1 MKPKQQW
8 PPAEWCDL
16 DKARGAL
23 VWGVRALETALARR
37 SLEHVLADRRLH
49 DAVGP
54 SIVAA
59 YGAIAAEPDLYLGP
73 PRERTVDQLLEQ
85 AVARL
90 APPVR
95 TFPARL
101 EGKGSQA
108 ATLRGSVRVLVSD
121 PAGLSLR
128 LDQAIGA
135 RFWGIG
141 FQWDDG
147 VIGDPLALATLRA
160 VAEGMAADL
169 RHATRIHN
177 RNHEDPRFPDL
188 IPPLSQRRYERL
200 MHDILDEH
208 HAVGLPATLEED
220 FLQKTDL
227 HVRFERPN
235 HAPTRARVQVTSL
248 TSLTMHEAKLARI
261 YYRENFVILSPVA
274 LADFLE
280 AELQGRHRF
289 HAPLPDELLAAL
301 RAEFGAPTHF
311 AELVDAVASRF
322 RTALARPAE
331 DPRGPLAQVP
341 EALRSLV
348 RLWTLRSAFRSHRLV
363 RARAVRRASQRV
375 SIVSAPPIAVAWR
388 EFQGGNEPGS
398 RISVKFVQATAAG
411 YRAVTPGGIDV
422 CVFADGIVDAGAP
435 AGLAQLDAKAFA
447 EAMPLPLATDALLGA
462 ELPVLLL
469 DVCDEQ
475 RLATAIPG
483 LAANPGPS
491 PAQVFLAGLQ
501 PGAVV
506 RGTVVR
512 VRAVEARVEVSGA
525 IASLHAAEMS
535 WVRTPDL
542 REVLQVGQELDVVV
556 LEVAAERDFLVV
568 SRKQLEPSP
577 WQTFAEQNPPG
588 TRRTGIVQKV
598 LVHSVLVEF
607 ESGLRGRLPVDEMS
621 WEPRP
626 NVAALH
632 TVGDRIEVVV
642 MAVDVARQRIA
653 LSRKPLLPNAWADLP
668 LRLPVGAIV
677 VGVVVRVLS
686 IGVIVRV
693 EPGVEGLVH
702 ESDWSFTRRQRG
714 RADLA
719 NVGDELRLVVLS
731 IDMERRRLGLGRKQT
746 MPDPWAGSIPARYH
760 LGYRC
765 TGTVNT
771 VVKYGA
777 FVELEPELEGLLHIS
792 GLPDPLQ
799 PPASVLAAG
808 MLVEV
813 EVVLLE
819 PAERRIGLK
828 LVSSDF
834 PQNAAAL
841 AVLAAA
847 RTGSDDSQ

>member
-1 MKPKQQW
+1 MKPEQQW

-85 AVARL
+85 VVARL

-95 TFPARL
+95 TFPAQL
-101 EGKGSQA
+101 LGKGSQ
-108 ATLRGSVRVLVSD
+108 TTRLRGSVRVQVSD
-121 PAGLSLR
+121 PDSLSLR

-135 RFWGIG
+135 QFWGIG
-141 FQWDDG
+141 FQWDDET
-147 VIGDPLALATLRA
+147 VGDRLALATLRA

-177 RNHEDPRFPDL
+177 RNREDPRFPDL

-220 FLQKTDL
+220 YLQKTDL

-235 HAPTRARVQVTSL
+235 HSPTKARVQVTAL
-248 TSLTMHEAKLARI
+248 TSLELHEAKLAKI
-261 YYRENFVILSPVA
+261 YYRENYVILSPVA

-280 AELQGRHRF
+280 AELQGRRRF

-322 RTALARPAE
+322 RAALARPAE

-341 EALRSLV
+341 AVLRALV
-348 RLWTLRSAFRSHRLV
+348 RLWTLRSAFRAHRLV

-375 SIVSAPPIAVAWR
+375 SIVSAPPIAEAWR
-388 EFQGGNEPGS
+388 EFCGANEPGS
-398 RISVKFVQATAAG
+398 WISVKFVQATAAG
-411 YRAVTPGGIDV
+411 YRALTPGGIDV
-422 CVFADGIVDAGAP
+422 CVFADGAVDAGAP
-435 AGLAQLDAKAFA
+435 AALAQLDAKAFA

-475 RLATAIPG
+475 RLATAVLG
-483 LAANPGPS
+483 LAANLGPA
-491 PAQVFLAGLQ
+491 PARVFPADLQ

-512 VRAVEARVEVSGA
+512 VRAAKARVEVSGA
-525 IASLHAAEMS
+525 IALLRAADMS
-535 WVRTPDL
+535 WVRPTDL
-542 REVLQVGQELDVVV
+542 REVLQVGQELDLVV

-568 SRKQLEPSP
+568 GRKQLEPSP
-577 WQTFAEQNPPG
+577 WAAFAEQNPPG
-588 TRRTGIVQKV
+588 TRRTGVVHKV
-598 LVHSVLVEF
+598 LGHAVLVEF
-607 ESGLRGRLPVDEMS
+607 ESGFRGRLPANEMS
-621 WEPRP
+621 WEPRADI
-626 NVAALH
+626 AALH
-632 TVGDRIEVVV
+632 PVGERIEVVV
-642 MAVDVARQRIA
+642 TAVDVARQRIA
-653 LSRKPLLPNAWADLP
+653 LSRKPLLPNAWAGLS
-668 LRLPVGAIV
+668 LRLPVGTIV
-677 VGVVVRVLS
+677 VGVVVRVLRY
-686 IGVIVRV
+686 GVIVRV
-693 EPGVEGLVH
+693 EPGVEGMVH
-702 ESDWSFTRRQRG
+702 ESDWSFSRRQRI

-731 IDMERRRLGLGRKQT
+731 IDEERRRLGLGRKQT
-746 MPDPWAGSIPARYH
+746 MPDPWAESIPARYH
-760 LGYRC
+760 VGDRC
-765 TGTVNT
+765 TGTVHA
-771 VVKYGA
+771 VVAFGA
-777 FVELEPELEGLLHIS
+777 FVELEPELEGLLHVS

-808 MLVEV
+808 MFVEV
-813 EVVLLE
+813 EVVLVE
-819 PAERRIGLK
+819 PAERRLGLK
-828 LVSSDF
+828 LVSTDF

-847 RTGSDDSQ
+847 RTGPAESQ

>member
-1 MKPKQQW
+1 MNPEQQW

-37 SLEHVLADRRLH
+37 SLEHTLADRRLH

-85 AVARL
+85 VVARL

-95 TFPARL
+95 TYPARL
-101 EGKGSQA
+101 VGKGSQ
-108 ATLRGSVRVLVSD
+108 TGPLRGGVRVVVSD
-121 PAGLSLR
+121 PAGVSLR

-141 FQWDDG
+141 FQWDDAAA
-147 VIGDPLALATLRA
+147 GDRLALATLRT
-160 VAEGMAADL
+160 VADGMAADL

-188 IPPLSQRRYERL
+188 IPPLPQRRYERL

-208 HAVGLPATLEED
+208 HAVGTPATLEED
-220 FLQKTDL
+220 YLQKTDL

-235 HAPTRARVQVTSL
+235 HSPTRARVQVTAL
-248 TSLTMHEAKLARI
+248 TSLAMHEAKLARI
-261 YYRENFVILSPVA
+261 YYRENYVILSPVA

-280 AELQGRHRF
+280 EELHGRRRF

-301 RAEFGAPTHF
+301 RAEFGAPMHF

-322 RTALARPAE
+322 RAALARPAE

-341 EALRSLV
+341 EVLRSLV
-348 RLWTLRSAFRSHRLV
+348 RLWALRSAFRSHRLV
-363 RARAVRRASQRV
+363 RARAVRGASERV
-375 SIVSAPPIAVAWR
+375 SIVNARPIAEAWR
-388 EFQGGNEPGS
+388 EFRGANEPGS
-398 RISVKFVQATAAG
+398 WIPVKFVQATAAG
-411 YRAVTPGGIDV
+411 YRALTPGGIDV
-422 CVFADGIVDAGAP
+422 CVFDDEVVDAGAP

-447 EAMPLPLATDALLGA
+447 EAMPVPLATDALLGA

-475 RLATAIPG
+475 RFATAVPG
-483 LAANPGPS
+483 LAADSGPA
-491 PAQVFLAGLQ
+491 PARVFPAGLQ

-506 RGTVVR
+506 RGKVVR
-512 VRAVEARVEVSGA
+512 VRAFEARVEVPGA
-525 IASLHAAEMS
+525 IATLHAVDMS
-535 WVRTPDL
+535 WLRPADL
-542 REVLQVGQELDVVV
+542 REVLQVGQELDVAV
-556 LEVAAERDFLVV
+556 LEVDAVRGFLVV
-568 SRKQLEPSP
+568 GRKQLEPSP
-577 WQTFAEQNPPG
+577 WPAFAAQNPPG
-588 TRRTGIVQKV
+588 TRRTGVVHKV
-598 LVHSVLVEF
+598 LGHAVLVEF
-607 ESGLRGRLPVDEMS
+607 ESGFRGLLPADEMS

-626 NVAALH
+626 DVAALH
-632 TVGDRIEVVV
+632 PVGDRIEVVV
-642 MAVDVARQRIA
+642 MAVDVERQRVA
-653 LSRKPLLPNAWADLP
+653 LSRKPLLPNAWAGLSS
-668 LRLPVGAIV
+668 RLSVGAIV
-677 VGVVVRVLS
+677 VGVVVRVLPY
-686 IGVIVRV
+686 GVIVRV
-693 EPGVEGLVH
+693 EPGVEGMVH
-702 ESDWSFTRRQRG
+702 ESDWSFSRRQRG

-731 IDMERRRLGLGRKQT
+731 IDEERRRLGLGRKQT
-746 MPDPWAGSIPARYH
+746 MPDPWAESIPARYH
-760 LGYRC
+760 VGDRC
-765 TGTVNT
+765 TGTVHT
-771 VVKYGA
+771 VVDFGA
-777 FVELEPELEGLLHIS
+777 FVALEPELDGLLHVS
-792 GLPDPLQ
+792 GLPDPQQ

-808 MLVEV
+808 MFVEV
-813 EVVLLE
+813 EVTRVE
-819 PAERRIGLK
+819 PTERRLGLK
-828 LVSSDF
+828 LVSADF

-847 RTGSDDSQ
+847 RTGSAANQ